1 MYLSQKH
8 NWVELVS
15 EFQKKFERYN
25 PDIVGQTLLRAK
37 LLKEEFNEY
46 CDAIEAFGKTM
57 AFVSQ
62 KAKENPNAEQYDELK
77 ERLDTAL
84 IEKLDALGDMIYI
97 IIGTANLFGMDIDEA
112 VHRIHLS
119 NMSKLGED
127 GKPIY
132 NSNGK
137 VMKGPNYF
145 KPKLD
150 DLVDILAGLVYAQK
164 FENSSV
170 SGFNEEKCECC
181 KEDAD
186 ESCGHCCEEKVN

>member
-1 MYLSQKH
+1 MYLSQEH

-25 PDIVGQTLLRAK
+25 PDIMHQTLLRAK

-46 CDAIEAFGKTM
+46 CDAIEAFSKTI

-62 KAKENPNAEQYDELK
+62 KAKESTPQYEELK
-77 ERLDTAL
+77 ERINMAL

-145 KPKLD
+145 KPKLE
-150 DLVDILAGLVYAQK
+150 DLVDISTGLVYAQK
-164 FENSSV
+164 FENSADTC
-170 SGFNEEKCECC
+170 FNEEKCECC
-181 KEDAD
+181 QKDLD
-186 ESCGHCCEEKVN
+186 ENRSHCCEEKD